1 MFYKRWRR
9 RWWSGEI
16 DFTTFPLLVPANDSD
31 EPNWIISDDSDA
43 DLPFCSPTTQHCEI
57 DLINFL
63 STLHSCENFSLIFDF
78 FLFVFSL
85 YFNSIPKLGDL
96 LPPMMESVYNLYRR
110 SASAGL
116 ITKTSTSHNIN
127 TRREERRE
135 EKNVFLRWCWRAWPN
150 FPSWKS
156 FLFSQIVFFSFSST
170 RQPHSFWMVFTVFT
184 LFQSRL
190 FLYARGCCH
199 STSADFYLL
208 LWWWWWWLEG
218 VTRFSLLC

>member
-1 MFYKRWRR
+1 MMEWRNRFYNFPSPRPSKRQWRAKLNHFRRLR
-9 RWWSGEI
+9 RW
-16 DFTTFPLLVPANDSD
+16 FAFLLS
-31 EPNWIISDDSDA
+31 
-43 DLPFCSPTTQHCEI
+43 HH
-57 DLINFL
+57 
-63 STLHSCENFSLIFDF
+63 STLRNRFNQFSLHTSLVRESFVYIWF

-135 EKNVFLRWCWRAWPN
+135 EKNVFLRCAGGPDRI
-150 FPSWKS
+150 FPREYLFF
-156 FLFSQIVFFSFSST
+156 FLRLFFSFSST

-190 FLYARGCCH
+190 FFICARLLSLNVGWFLFAFMMMMMMTRGSH
-199 STSADFYLL
+199 SLFTIMLMS
-208 LWWWWWWLEG
+208 
-218 VTRFSLLC
+218 